1 MAERRVIGLRFCGG
15 YNPRYDRMAAVE
27 RLRAQLP
34 EVTLC
39 PTAPSQAGT
48 LVVCGCPARCASVSD
63 LEGERIYL
71 CAPEEMD
78 VTVVGLQ
85 RLAGLSSESP

>member
-15 YNPRYDRMAAVE
+15 CNPRYDRMAAVE
-27 RLRAQLP
+27 RLR
-34 EVTLC
+34 TLC
-39 PTAPSQAGT
+39 PAAPSQAGT
-48 LVVCGCPARCASVSD
+48 LVVCGCHARCASVSD

-85 RLAGLSSESP
+85 RLVGLSSESP